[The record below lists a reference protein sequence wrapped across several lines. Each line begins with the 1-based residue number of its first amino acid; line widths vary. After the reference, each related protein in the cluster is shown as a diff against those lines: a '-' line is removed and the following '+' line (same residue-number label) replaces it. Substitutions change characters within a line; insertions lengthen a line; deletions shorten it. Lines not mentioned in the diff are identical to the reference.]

1 VQFKIWRGG
10 DTVENMELEME
21 DAMTEEATN
30 IIGNLVEK
38 SQILAS
44 EINAKLNRTQAEVD
58 FQLALSALVAM
69 ILKTTQEAIENGFK

>member
-1 VQFKIWRGG
+1 M
-10 DTVENMELEME
+10 ENMELEME
-21 DAMTEEATN
+21 DAMTEEATD

-69 ILKTTQEAIENGFK
+69 ILKHTQEAIENGFK